1 MSDFE
6 RKLDAKLIL
15 SVIATGIMSFAGVVV
30 ETAMNITFPT
40 LMSEFNIG
48 TGTVQWIT
56 TGYLLILSIIIP
68 ASSWLKR
75 RFKTKTLFTAA
86 LTLFLLGTIIDAIAP
101 TFAIL
106 LAGRLIQGIGTGI
119 ALPLMFNI
127 VLEQAP
133 YDKMGMMMGIGAL
146 ITALAPAVGPS
157 LGGML
162 VNAFGWRMIFIVLI
176 PVLLIALLCG
186 ALSIQQASPTEKIPF
201 QILDYILLAA
211 GFICFIFATSVASSV
226 GWFSI
231 QVIGLFIASIILI
244 ALFCRRSLHSDSPL
258 IRVQVFKHMPFTF
271 SVCVILLFQFTCLGL
286 SYLIPNYA
294 QLVNNKNAF
303 IAGCLLL
310 PGCICGAIISP
321 LSGKMLDKLGA
332 SKPILIGNV
341 LIIIATIGFACFSGH
356 LIIATSILFH
366 AFFMSGQG
374 FTVGNAMTNGLNQL
388 PSELNTDGNAVINTL
403 QQLAGATGTSVITTI
418 VASSQSTYANDIVTG
433 TLVGSQ
439 HAFYLLVVFAVA
451 ALICSIAI
459 FRAISAQKK

>member
-1 MSDFE
+1 MSDSE

-40 LMSEFNIG
+40 LMSEFNVG

-75 RFKTKTLFTAA
+75 RFKTRTLFTAA

-176 PVLLIALLCG
+176 PVLLIALFCG
-186 ALSIQQASPTEKIPF
+186 TFSIRQVSPTEKIPF
-201 QILDYILLAA
+201 QIPDYILLAA
-211 GFICFIFATSVASSV
+211 GFICFIFAT
-226 GWFSI
+226 
-231 QVIGLFIASIILI
+231 
-244 ALFCRRSLHSDSPL
+244 
-258 IRVQVFKHMPFTF
+258 
-271 SVCVILLFQFTCLGL
+271 
-286 SYLIPNYA
+286 
-294 QLVNNKNAF
+294 
-303 IAGCLLL
+303 
-310 PGCICGAIISP
+310 
-321 LSGKMLDKLGA
+321 
-332 SKPILIGNV
+332 
-341 LIIIATIGFACFSGH
+341 
-356 LIIATSILFH
+356 
-366 AFFMSGQG
+366 
-374 FTVGNAMTNGLNQL
+374 
-388 PSELNTDGNAVINTL
+388 
-403 QQLAGATGTSVITTI
+403 TI
-418 VASSQSTYANDIVTG
+418 VASSQSAYANDIVTG
-433 TLVGSQ
+433 TQVGSQ
-439 HAFYLLVVFAVA
+439 HAFYLLVVFAVS
-451 ALICSIAI
+451 ALICSIAV